1 GRRRAHGGPLPR
13 PAPGPPPRVR
23 DFLIQKL
30 GHTAIVVFCVL
41 TLVFVVLHMTG
52 DPVMMLLPPN
62 ASREEI
68 DALTRTLGLDQPLI
82 VQYGRF
88 LARIARG
95 DFGTSL
101 QHQQPAMGL
110 VAERLPASALL
121 AVTALGLAVAV
132 ALPLGIVAATRRG
145 TVLDRLAV
153 ALAALGQSAPIFW
166 TGLMLMLVGSVI
178 LQLLPTSGYGT
189 WRHLILPALTLASYP
204 MAAIARLVRSGM
216 LEVLDADYVR
226 TARAKGLPERRVV
239 LKHTLRNAALPIVTV
254 VGLQFGLLLGGAIV
268 CEMIF
273 SWPGVGRLMI
283 FAIYNR
289 DFPLVEA
296 AVFVMAMVFVAG
308 NMLVDLCYA
317 WLDPRVKLRA

>member
-1 GRRRAHGGPLPR
+1 
-13 PAPGPPPRVR
+13 VR

-132 ALPLGIVAATRRG
+132 ALPLGIVAAARRG

>member
-1 GRRRAHGGPLPR
+1 
-13 PAPGPPPRVR
+13 VR

-68 DALTRTLGLDQPLI
+68 DAHYRTLGLEQTMI
-82 VQYGRF
+82 VKYRRY
-88 LARIARG
+88 LATNARRY
-95 DFGTSL
+95 FGTSL

-132 ALPLGIVAATRRG
+132 ALPLGIVAAARRG

-226 TARAKGLPERRVV
+226 TARAKGLPERGVV

-308 NMLVDLCYA
+308 NMLVDVCYA

>member
-1 GRRRAHGGPLPR
+1 M
-13 PAPGPPPRVR
+13 R

-68 DALTRTLGLDQPLI
+68 DALSRTLGLDQPLI

-226 TARAKGLPERRVV
+226 TARAKCLPERRVV
-239 LKHTLRNAALPIVTV
+239 LKHTLLNAALPIVTV

-308 NMLVDLCYA
+308 NMLVDVCYA

>member
-1 GRRRAHGGPLPR
+1 
-13 PAPGPPPRVR
+13 VR

-68 DALTRTLGLDQPLI
+68 DALSRTLGLDQPLI

-132 ALPLGIVAATRRG
+132 ALPLGIVAAARRG

-226 TARAKGLPERRVV
+226 TARAKGLPERGVV

-308 NMLVDLCYA
+308 NMLVDVCYA

>member
-1 GRRRAHGGPLPR
+1 
-13 PAPGPPPRVR
+13 
-23 DFLIQKL
+23 
-30 GHTAIVVFCVL
+30 VL

-68 DALTRTLGLDQPLI
+68 DALSRTLGLDQPLI

-132 ALPLGIVAATRRG
+132 ALPLGIVAAARRG

>member
-1 GRRRAHGGPLPR
+1 M
-13 PAPGPPPRVR
+13 R

-30 GHTAIVVFCVL
+30 WHTVIVLFCVL
-41 TLVFVVLHMTG
+41 TLVFVVLHLTG

-62 ASREEI
+62 AGRDEI
-68 DALTRTLGLDQPLI
+68 EALTKALGLDQPLI

-88 LARIARG
+88 IGRVARG
-95 DFGTSL
+95 DFGDSL
-101 QHQQPAMGL
+101 QHQQPAMAL
-110 VAERLPASALL
+110 VVERLPASMLL
-121 AVTALGLAVAV
+121 AVSALALALVV
-132 ALPLGIVAATRRG
+132 ALPLGIFAASRRG
-145 TVLDRLAV
+145 SVLDHLAV

-166 TGLMLMLVGSVI
+166 TGLMLMLVGAVL
-178 LQLLPTSGYGT
+178 LQLFPTSGYGT
-189 WRHLILPALTLASYP
+189 WRHLVLPALTLASYP

-226 TARAKGLPERRVV
+226 TARAKGLPERQIVW
-239 LKHTLRNAALPIVTV
+239 KHTLRNAALPIVTV
-254 VGLQFGLLLGGAIV
+254 IGLQFGLLLGGAIV

-296 AVFVMAMVFVAG
+296 AVFVMAMIFILG
-308 NMLVDLCYA
+308 NVLVDLCYA
-317 WLDPRVKLRA
+317 WLDPRVKLEA

>member
-1 GRRRAHGGPLPR
+1 
-13 PAPGPPPRVR
+13 VR

-68 DALTRTLGLDQPLI
+68 DALSRTLGLDQPLI

-132 ALPLGIVAATRRG
+132 ALPLGIVAAARRG

-153 ALAALGQSAPIFW
+153 ALAALGQSAPIVW

-226 TARAKGLPERRVV
+226 TARAKGLPERGVV

-308 NMLVDLCYA
+308 NMLVDVCYA

>member
-1 GRRRAHGGPLPR
+1 M
-13 PAPGPPPRVR
+13 R

-68 DALTRTLGLDQPLI
+68 DALSRTLGLDQPLI

-101 QHQQPAMGL
+101 QHQQPAMRL
-110 VAERLPASALL
+110 VMERLPASMLL
-121 AVTALGLAVAV
+121 AVTALLLAVLLSV
-132 ALPLGIVAATRRG
+132 PLGIAAAVRRG
-145 TVLDRLAV
+145 TLVDRLAV
-153 ALAALGQSAPIFW
+153 GLAALGQSAPIFW

-317 WLDPRVKLRA
+317 WLDPRVKLEA

>member
-1 GRRRAHGGPLPR
+1 MRE
-13 PAPGPPPRVR
+13 
-23 DFLIQKL
+23 FLIQKL
-30 GHTAIVVFCVL
+30 WHTAIVVFCVL

-88 LARIARG
+88 LARIAHG

-121 AVTALGLAVAV
+121 AVTALVLAVAV
-132 ALPLGIVAATRRG
+132 ALPLGIVAAARRG
-145 TVLDRLAV
+145 TVLDRAAV

-189 WRHLILPALTLASYP
+189 WRHLVLPALTLASYP

>member
-1 GRRRAHGGPLPR
+1 
-13 PAPGPPPRVR
+13 
-23 DFLIQKL
+23 
-30 GHTAIVVFCVL
+30 VL

-68 DALTRTLGLDQPLI
+68 DALSRTLGLDQPLI

-132 ALPLGIVAATRRG
+132 ALPLGIVAAARRG

-226 TARAKGLPERRVV
+226 TARAKGLPERGVV

-308 NMLVDLCYA
+308 NMLVDVCYA

>member
-1 GRRRAHGGPLPR
+1 M
-13 PAPGPPPRVR
+13 R

-68 DALTRTLGLDQPLI
+68 DALSRTLGLDQPLI

-226 TARAKGLPERRVV
+226 TARAKGLPERGVV

-308 NMLVDLCYA
+308 NMLVDVCYA